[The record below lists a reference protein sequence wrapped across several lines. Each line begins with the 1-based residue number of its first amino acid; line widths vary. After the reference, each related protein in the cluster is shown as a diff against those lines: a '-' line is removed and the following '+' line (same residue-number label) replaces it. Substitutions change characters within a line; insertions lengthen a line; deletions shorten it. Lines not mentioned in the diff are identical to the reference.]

1 MTDYNAAQAN
11 NTSHSKLSD
20 CQTDAIVLH
29 GLVQALEE
37 LDGSKTPQAFQGRG
51 ALIVM
56 IERLAEKLANNLDD
70 VKEAN

>member
-11 NTSHSKLSD
+11 NSSHSTLSD

-29 GLVQALEE
+29 GLVQALDE
-37 LDGSKTPQAFQGRG
+37 LDGSNTPQAFQGRG

-56 IERLAEKLANNLDD
+56 IERLAGELANNLDD